1 MLTATRCMTRVAR
14 PSAQARLQ
22 HSGALTAVAEYFQAM
37 VTADEGQKNRKRS
50 PKYLPGAAGNQ
61 AMNLWESIY
70 AAEGEVGVARA
81 DKELDVFVWSVRG
94 KQLWKFLV
102 RTPDVLIEKDRK
114 IEVLR
119 DHLQTMGCS
128 PLFVEQMSQLFNE
141 DNLALL
147 EQIADDFHAINREHR
162 REVDVVL
169 FTPAAVDAATLD
181 FYKATIALNYLKEGD
196 NLIFSH
202 HVDKN
207 ITAGYRV
214 SVKDKVYD
222 FSRDAPRKA
231 FFSTL
236 ELQDNSR
243 LGQHEGRVKAEA
255 PTTEGFRKEFEH
267 AKKELGIDAAWEEN
281 FEKQAAAR
289 LEKFAAARVDLV
301 NKLRAREAHA

>member
-1 MLTATRCMTRVAR
+1 
-14 PSAQARLQ
+14 
-22 HSGALTAVAEYFQAM
+22 
-37 VTADEGQKNRKRS
+37 
-50 PKYLPGAAGNQ
+50 
-61 AMNLWESIY
+61 MNLWESVY
-70 AAEGEVGVARA
+70 AAEGEAGVARA

-128 PLFVEQMSQLFNE
+128 PLFINLMGNLHFFPFLILLAELFQQ

-147 EQIADDFHAINREHR
+147 DQIADDFHAINREHR

-202 HVDKN
+202 HVC
-207 ITAGYRV
+207 AGV
-214 SVKDKVYD
+214 
-222 FSRDAPRKA
+222 
-231 FFSTL
+231 L
-236 ELQDNSR
+236 
-243 LGQHEGRVKAEA
+243 
-255 PTTEGFRKEFEH
+255 
-267 AKKELGIDAAWEEN
+267 
-281 FEKQAAAR
+281 
-289 LEKFAAARVDLV
+289 
-301 NKLRAREAHA
+301 